1 MFCSFKKVNR
11 KPYFSWLMLKRKKPS
26 AGVSKDTYG
35 RLCSYVV
42 LLTLRHNYPPP
53 PPKTLG
59 FRRQAKQS
67 ENSVAIVIILVVS
80 YCFLLLCVLI

>member
-42 LLTLRHNYPPP
+42 LLTLLHNYPPSP
-53 PPKTLG
+53 SENVSLRHIIEGRIAIATPPKP
-59 FRRQAKQS
+59 
-67 ENSVAIVIILVVS
+67 I
-80 YCFLLLCVLI
+80 